1 MGHFKVGV
9 REKGRKG
16 GKHERKERDR
26 RDSGKHPRNK
36 FMVTALVDSTEPYV
50 LQIQSH
56 VSFLHEELLK
66 LPSFPRKA
74 LESEFG
80 LHSGVMGQVSVCTM
94 LAS

>member
-1 MGHFKVGV
+1 MFI
-9 REKGRKG
+9 
-16 GKHERKERDR
+16 
-26 RDSGKHPRNK
+26 
-36 FMVTALVDSTEPYV
+36 

-80 LHSGVMGQVSVCTM
+80 LHTGVMGKVSFCM
-94 LAS
+94 ILSP